1 MSSSATWGGADS
13 VAPYWQDL
21 QLAPSYN
28 YARAITHYY
37 ARSFYFASR
46 FLPEEKRWA
55 TWALYGF
62 CRYADNLIDLQ
73 RARGRE
79 ELLSELACLSREISL
94 AYRTGESEHP
104 ILKCFID
111 TARRYQIPE
120 RYPQE
125 LIKGVEMDATFNGY
139 ASYDDLHLFAWRV
152 AGVVGLMMTCLLGY
166 QDDSAFPYAEKL
178 GIAMQLTN
186 ILRDIQEDKQMGRIY
201 LPADELQQFGVA
213 PEDLLAERMT
223 PQLRALMEFQLQ
235 RASAFYAEAEPG
247 IALLDRQ
254 SRFAIYTASRLYQEI
269 LKKIVQAGYNPFA
282 GRAFVPTSQ
291 KLAILLQE
299 YARRR

>member
-1 MSSSATWGGADS
+1 M
-13 VAPYWQDL
+13 APFWHDVH
-21 QLAPSYN
+21 LAPSYT
-28 YARAITHYY
+28 YARAITRHY

-46 FLPEEKRWA
+46 FLPAEKRWA

-73 RARGRE
+73 RTRSRE
-79 ELLSELACLSREISL
+79 ELLSELACLSGEISL

-120 RYPQE
+120 RYAQE
-125 LIKGVEMDATFNGY
+125 LIKGVEMDVTFNGY

-152 AGVVGLMMTCLLGY
+152 AGVVGLMMTYLLGY
-166 QDDSAFPYAEKL
+166 RDESAFPYAEKL

-186 ILRDIQEDKQMGRIY
+186 ILRDIHEDKELGRIY
-201 LPADELQQFGVA
+201 IPVEEMQRFGVA
-213 PEDLLAERMT
+213 QEDLLAERMT
-223 PQLRALMEFQLQ
+223 PQLRALMEFQVQ
-235 RASAFYAEAEPG
+235 RASACYAEAEPG
-247 IALLDRQ
+247 IALLDRD

-269 LKKIVQAGYNPFA
+269 LNKIVLAGYNPFA
-282 GRAFVPTSQ
+282 GRAFVPSSQ

>member
-1 MSSSATWGGADS
+1 MPQFWRD
-13 VAPYWQDL
+13 V
-21 QLAPSYN
+21 QLAPSYT
-28 YARAITHYY
+28 YARAITRSY
-37 ARSFYFASR
+37 ARSFFFASR

-73 RARGRE
+73 RTRGPE
-79 ELLSELACLSREISL
+79 ELISELGCLSKEISL

-104 ILKCFID
+104 VIKSFID

-120 RYPQE
+120 RYPLE
-125 LIKGVEMDATFNGY
+125 LIKGVEMDATFKGY
-139 ASYDDLHLFAWRV
+139 KSYDDLHLFAWRV

-166 QDDSAFPYAEKL
+166 RDESAFPYAEKL

-186 ILRDIQEDKQMGRIY
+186 ILRDIQEDKQLGRIY
-201 LPADELQQFGVA
+201 LPADELHRFGVA
-213 PEDLLAERMT
+213 PEDILSERMT
-223 PQLRALMEFQLQ
+223 PQLRALMEFQVQ
-235 RASAFYAEAEPG
+235 RAHVCYAEAEPG
-247 IALLDRQ
+247 IALLDRE
-254 SRFAIYTASRLYQEI
+254 SRFSIYTASRLYQEI
-269 LKKIVQAGYNPFA
+269 LKKIELTGYNPFA
-282 GRAFVPTSQ
+282 GRAFVPTKH